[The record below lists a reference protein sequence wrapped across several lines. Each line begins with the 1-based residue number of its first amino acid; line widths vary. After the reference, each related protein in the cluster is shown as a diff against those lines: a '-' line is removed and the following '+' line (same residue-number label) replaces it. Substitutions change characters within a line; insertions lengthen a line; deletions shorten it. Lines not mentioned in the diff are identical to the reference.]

1 MAKSKVTNQF
11 LTTILLIFL
20 LHALMLTYIF
30 SSFYRSSSVDIK
42 DLGTSNLKS
51 QATMIDNY
59 LGNGRNVLWFAA
71 ESVDFMMQNGADDA
85 ELLEYLLAETEEMQ
99 KRFDVNFTGI
109 YGYLGESYLDGAGW
123 TPPDDY
129 DPKTRDWY
137 INAMNNPGE
146 MVISNPYVDA
156 QTGEVIL
163 SFSQLLSDGASVLSL
178 DITMNELQLI
188 TEQMTMGN
196 MGYGFIMDKD
206 GLVIAHYDREK
217 VGMNYATTSEWKELM
232 SGIYNNK
239 DGIFNMTIAGDKC
252 TVFTAKLDVDW
263 YVVIVAQNSMLYSKL
278 YKQILFGVALSLII
292 YVIIVIF
299 CIISVRSIEKAQRR
313 EQAAMNRLKQMN
325 LNIIRSLASTI
336 DAKDRYTSGHSQ
348 RVADY
353 ALRIAEKMGLS
364 EDDQRIVYY
373 SGLLHDVGKIR
384 VPGEV
389 INKPGKLTEDEF
401 DKIRIHPVSGFHIL
415 HDIHEDERIGYG
427 AKYHHERFDGT
438 GYPNCL
444 MGENI
449 PRVARIIAVA
459 DAYDAM
465 ASDRSYRKLLPQ
477 DVVRDEIVKGKGTQ
491 FDPDIADIMLQ
502 IIDEDK
508 EYELRQHEA
517 EIINILVVDDDPI
530 LVNVCKHILLD
541 MDNVKV
547 FGAHNEAE
555 TMEILKNHNIALIML
570 DIVMPDIDGFSLY
583 EKIKQEYDIP
593 AIIMTGDKSIETITK
608 INELGIDDYLSK
620 PLSPTI
626 TLETVHGV
634 LQRYN
639 EEI

>member
-109 YGYLGESYLDGAGW
+109 YGYLGGSYLDGAGW

-146 MVISNPYVDA
+146 MVISNPYIDA

-163 SFSQLLSDGASVLSL
+163 SFSQLLSDGVSVLSL

-444 MGENI
+444 MGEDI

-541 MDNVKV
+541 MDNVKA

-555 TMEILKNHNIALIML
+555 TMEILKDNNISLIML

-593 AIIMTGDKSIETITK
+593 AIIMTGDKSIETINK

>member
-85 ELLEYLLAETEEMQ
+85 ELLKYLLAETEEMQ

-109 YGYLGESYLDGAGW
+109 YGYLGGSYLDGAGW

-163 SFSQLLSDGASVLSL
+163 SFSQLLSDGVSVLSL

-263 YVVIVAQNSMLYSKL
+263 YVVIVAQNNMLYSKL

-444 MGENI
+444 MGEDI

-517 EIINILVVDDDPI
+517 ETINILVVDDDPI

-555 TMEILKNHNIALIML
+555 TMEILKNNNIALIML

-583 EKIKQEYDIP
+583 EKIKQDYDIP

-608 INELGIDDYLSK
+608 INELDIDDYLSK

>member
-109 YGYLGESYLDGAGW
+109 YGYLGGSYLDGAGW

-146 MVISNPYVDA
+146 MVISNPYIDA

-163 SFSQLLSDGASVLSL
+163 SFSQLLSDGVSVLSL

-252 TVFTAKLDVDW
+252 TVFTEKLDVDW
-263 YVVIVAQNSMLYSKL
+263 YVVIVAQNNMLYSKL

-444 MGENI
+444 MGEDI

-517 EIINILVVDDDPI
+517 ETINILVVDDDPI

-555 TMEILKNHNIALIML
+555 TMEILKNNNIALIML

-583 EKIKQEYDIP
+583 EKIKQDYDIP

>member
-1 MAKSKVTNQF
+1 
-11 LTTILLIFL
+11 
-20 LHALMLTYIF
+20 
-30 SSFYRSSSVDIK
+30 
-42 DLGTSNLKS
+42 
-51 QATMIDNY
+51 MIDNY

-71 ESVDFMMQNGADDA
+71 ESVDFMIKNGATDE
-85 ELLEYLLAETEEMQ
+85 ELLDYLLGQTAKMQ
-99 KRFDVNFTGI
+99 EQFDVNFTGI
-109 YGYLGESYLDGAGW
+109 YGYLNGTYIDGAGW
-123 TPPDDY
+123 EPPADY
-129 DPKTRDWY
+129 NPQTRDWY
-137 INAMNNPGE
+137 INAMQHPGE
-146 MVISNPYVDA
+146 MAISNPYVDA
-156 QTGEVIL
+156 QTGEVII
-163 SFSQLLSDGASVLSL
+163 SFSQTLSDGISVISL
-178 DITMNELQLI
+178 DITMNELQNI

-196 MGYGFIMDKD
+196 MGYGFIMDSN

-217 VGMNYATTSEWKELM
+217 VGMNYATTSEWKELIG
-232 SGIYNNK
+232 GIYNNK
-239 DGIFNMTIAGDKC
+239 DGIFNMKIAGDKC
-252 TVFTAKLDVDW
+252 TVFTEKLDVDW
-263 YVVIVAQNSMLYSKL
+263 YIVIVAQNNMLYQKL
-278 YKQILFGVALSLII
+278 RKQILFGIILSLII
-292 YVIIVIF
+292 YAIIVIF
-299 CIISVRSIEKAQRR
+299 CVISVRSIEKAQRR
-313 EQAAMNRLKQMN
+313 EEMAMNRLKQMN

-384 VPGEV
+384 VPGDV
-389 INKPGKLTEDEF
+389 INKPGKLTEEEF

-427 AKYHHERFDGT
+427 AKYHHERYDGT

-444 MGENI
+444 MGEDI

-477 DVVRDEIVKGKGTQ
+477 DVVREEIVKGKGTQ

-502 IIDEDK
+502 IIDEDRA
-508 EYELRQHEA
+508 YELRQHEA
-517 EIINILVVDDDPI
+517 EITNILVVDDDPI

-547 FGAHNEAE
+547 FGAHNAKEA
-555 TMEILKNHNIALIML
+555 MEVLKDNNISLIML
-570 DIVMPDIDGFSLY
+570 DIVMPDIDGFTLY
-583 EKIKQEYDIP
+583 EKIQKEYDIP
-593 AIIMTGDKSIETITK
+593 AIIMTGEKSMETLNK
-608 INELGIDDYLSK
+608 INEMGISDYLSK

-634 LQRYN
+634 LHRYN

>member
-109 YGYLGESYLDGAGW
+109 YGYLGGSYLDGAGW

-146 MVISNPYVDA
+146 MVISNPYIDA

-163 SFSQLLSDGASVLSL
+163 SFSQLLSDGVSVLSL

-444 MGENI
+444 MGEDI

-555 TMEILKNHNIALIML
+555 TMEILKNNNIALIML

-608 INELGIDDYLSK
+608 INKLGIDDYLSK